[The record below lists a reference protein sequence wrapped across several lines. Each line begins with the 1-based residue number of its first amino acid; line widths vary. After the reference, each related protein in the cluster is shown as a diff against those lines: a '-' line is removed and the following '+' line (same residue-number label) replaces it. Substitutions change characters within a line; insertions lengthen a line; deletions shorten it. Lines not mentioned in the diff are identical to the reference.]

1 MCHSRK
7 LQVEKRISVDVCIFV
22 MYHWVCMYV
31 FVSVDVCLKLFV
43 SEGLKTSECACVCPL
58 CVYPLECAA
67 CWIEVHIPLE

>member
-1 MCHSRK
+1 
-7 LQVEKRISVDVCIFV
+7 

-43 SEGLKTSECACVCPL
+43 SEGLETSECACVCPL